1 MIASKQ
7 IKDILLTLGKPV
19 YHFRAPQNT
28 AAPYFVY
35 GEDSQ
40 DASLYADGVMC
51 TQVLQGT
58 IDYYTQDGEDLTVDE
73 TQSALNSAGISF
85 WLNSVQYED
94 DTNLVHHEWV
104 WEVGNDQV

>member
-1 MIASKQ
+1 MIASNQ
-7 IKDILLTLGKPV
+7 IKDVLLPLGKPV

-35 GEDSQ
+35 GEDAQ
-40 DASLYADGVMC
+40 DTSFYADDRLRS
-51 TQVLQGT
+51 QALQGT
-58 IDYYTQDGEDLTVDE
+58 IDYFTLNGEDEAVDE
-73 TQSALNSAGISF
+73 LQKALNAAEIKF

-94 DTNLVHHEWV
+94 ETNLVHYEWL

>member
-40 DASLYADGVMC
+40 DASFYADGVLC
-51 TQVLQGT
+51 TQALQGT
-58 IDYYTQDGEDLTVDE
+58 IDYYTQDGEDPAVDE
-73 TQSALNSAGISF
+73 IQNSLNAAGISF

-94 DTNLVHHEWV
+94 ETNLVHYEWV